1 MPIRPPALDDRS
13 FDDLVA
19 DLVRRIPAH
28 TPEWTS
34 PREGDP
40 GRTLIDLFAWLG
52 DTILYR
58 ANLIP
63 ERQRLAF
70 LRLLGAGMRP
80 ATPAWGVV
88 QVSIDD
94 QAVTAPTTLPLYS
107 LIATPQPF
115 ETTGEV
121 TVFAVDGP
129 CYIKRKTTDAEAKHL
144 RSLLPDLKDLYGV
157 QGDPVGYVTTPVFAG
172 GAAEPAGRDIV
183 ADTLDGCLWFALLA
197 PKPLAASVDDALS
210 ALGGVGANRRQ
221 LLSIGVSPALAPS
234 SDFASSFTDVGVRA
248 RIPHIWE
255 VSCSQGDGTVYL
267 PLDVLSDTSVGLT
280 QPGVVRLL
288 LPGKDD
294 MGAPTN
300 DVLQQVAAG
309 VGDRPPRIDDPTVAA
324 RLVCWVRLRPDPT
337 ANVTSLSLAWAGI
350 NAVGIEQRQSLG
362 RQTIGQGTGASG
374 LQLPLGADSVDPVTL
389 AIEVEEEEG
398 MRPWRQV
405 PDVAA
410 AGRDDRVYSLD
421 PEAGLVAFGDGVR
434 GMVPSAGATI
444 QVASMRAGGGAAGN
458 LPAGTLKTITAPPGA
473 PRLKV
478 SQPLATFGGADFEA
492 LADAEVRIPA
502 QIRNGGRAVTSADYQ
517 ELALRTPGAA
527 IGRVEVLPLFK
538 PQQRRTDVPGVVSV
552 MVLPARN
559 GLDPPAPRPDRP
571 TLETVYAWLDQRRPL
586 ATELY
591 VIGADYVPLGISAAV
606 ELADVTQR
614 EAVLNAVSDAIRLAV
629 WSLPPGGPDGTGW
642 PLGRAVDDRLIETAI
657 ARVPGVLDVAPVLLF
672 GRRTGETQWRALP
685 PDTTGRIRLPLLSWQ
700 LPELLMLAVTDAASA
715 SPTLPPA
722 NGIVGAG
729 GIAVPVVPET
739 C

>member
-70 LRLLGAGMRP
+70 LRLLGTGMRP
-80 ATPAWGVV
+80 AVPAWGVV
-88 QVSIDD
+88 QMSIDD
-94 QAVTAPTTLPLYS
+94 PAATAPTTLPLYS
-107 LIATPQPF
+107 VIPKPQPF
-115 ETTGEV
+115 ETTSEV
-121 TVFAVDGP
+121 TVFALEGR
-129 CYIKRKTTDAEAKHL
+129 CYIKRKTTDAEAKQL
-144 RSLLPDLKDLYGV
+144 RSLLPDLMDLYGV
-157 QGDPVGYVTTPVFAG
+157 TGDPAGYVTTPVFAG
-172 GAAEPAGRDIV
+172 GSAEPAGRDIV
-183 ADTLDGCLWFALLA
+183 AGTLDGCLWFALLA

-210 ALGGVGANRRQ
+210 ALGGVAAGRRQ
-221 LLSIGVSPALAPS
+221 VLSIGVAPAMAAS
-234 SDFASSFTDVGVRA
+234 ADFAASFTDVGVRA

-255 VSCSQGDGTVYL
+255 VSAAQGDGTLYM
-267 PLDVLSDTSVGLT
+267 PLNVLSDTSVGLT
-280 QPGVVRLL
+280 QPGVLRLL

-309 VGDRPPRIDDPTVAA
+309 VGDRPPRIDDPTVAQ
-324 RLVCWVRLRPDPT
+324 RLVCWVRLRPEPS
-337 ANVTSLSLAWAGI
+337 ANITSLSLAWAGI
-350 NAVGIEQRQSLG
+350 NAVGIEQRQTLG

-374 LQLPLGADSVDPVTL
+374 LQLPLGADSVDPATL

-421 PEAGLVAFGDGVR
+421 PEAGVIAFGDGVR
-434 GMVPSAGATI
+434 GIVPAVGATV

-458 LPAGTLKTITAPPGA
+458 LPPGALTTVTAPPGA

-478 SQPLATFGGADFEA
+478 NQPLATFGGADSET

-502 QIRNGGRAVTSADYQ
+502 QIRNGGRAVTAADYQ

-538 PQQRRTDVPGVVSV
+538 PQQRRSDVPGVVSV
-552 MVLPARN
+552 MVLPARA

-571 TLETVYAWLDQRRPL
+571 MLETVYAWLDQRRPL
-586 ATELY
+586 ATEMY

-606 ELADVTQR
+606 ELVDETQR
-614 EAVLNAVSDAIRLAV
+614 EAILNAVSDAIRLVV
-629 WSLPPGGPDGTGW
+629 WSLPPGGPDGSGW

-657 ARVPGVLDVAPVLLF
+657 ARVPGVRDVAPVLLF
-672 GRRTGETQWRALP
+672 GQRTGETQWRKLP
-685 PDTTGRIRLPLLSWQ
+685 ADTTGRIRLPLLSWQ
-700 LPELLMLAVTDAASA
+700 LPELLMLAVTDGLNA
-715 SPTLPPA
+715 SPTLPPSSSV
-722 NGIVGAG
+722 VGTG
-729 GIAVPVVPET
+729 VAVPVVPET